1 VYLALAYRAS
11 MAGDTQDQRDTDQ
24 RAGFLGNYIQFVTW
38 FELWSFQYCGQRFA
52 YWRHVAD
59 CDEERAS

>member
-1 VYLALAYRAS
+1 